1 MNGAL
6 NELEIQVEAIQLAT
20 LSWSNTIGTLMAFI
34 TKEQEKDEPV
44 FDSDRFLIM
53 TSVSSS
59 NAGFRRFLSSS
70 KK

>member
-20 LSWSNTIGTLMAFI
+20 LSIGTLMAFI